1 MSENPYASP
10 RSETLLPTVSHEQ
23 FYVVS
28 IRKLVIL
35 SMATV
40 GLYWVYWYYRQWTAW
55 QAYSG
60 VRVNAWLRALFSIFF
75 VYSLMRNID
84 ILLHRAGCE
93 FRWFPRTCALL
104 LIVLEVLGFI
114 SPMLLQHQPA
124 LWFVLACLLQ
134 LLTLLV
140 MIRVQRAINRMAGDP
155 LGARNTQ
162 YNWANGIWILIG
174 ALLWILNI
182 GETFLTSRGTVGI

>member
-23 FYVVS
+23 FYVIS
-28 IRKLVIL
+28 ISKLVIL

-40 GLYWVYWYYRQWTAW
+40 GLYWFYWHYRQWTAW

-60 VRVNAWLRALFSIFF
+60 VRVIALVRALFSIFF
-75 VYSLMRNID
+75 VYALMRNMD
-84 ILLHRAGCE
+84 ILLHRTGRE
-93 FRWFPRTCALL
+93 FRWFPRTCAWL
-104 LIVLEVLGFI
+104 LIVLGVLSVI
-114 SPMLLQHQPA
+114 NPPLLKHLPV
-124 LWFVLACLLQ
+124 LSLVLACLLQ

-155 LGARNTQ
+155 LGARNNQ

-174 ALLWILNI
+174 VLLWILNI
-182 GETFLTSRGTVGI
+182 GETLLTSRGTVGI